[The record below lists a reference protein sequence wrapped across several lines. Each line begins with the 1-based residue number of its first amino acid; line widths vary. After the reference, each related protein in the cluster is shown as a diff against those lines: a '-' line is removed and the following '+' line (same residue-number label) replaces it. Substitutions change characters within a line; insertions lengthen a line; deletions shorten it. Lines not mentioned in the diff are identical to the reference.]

1 MVQKVFAEESQNQDY
16 RLRLRCRGKEARV
29 VLPKS
34 YKQFVTNIGS
44 KAFNDIDGEEG
55 SRATVL
61 PPKKLVFED
70 CREEGA
76 DEEETFKGIMFAVT
90 DHGDAFYFDT
100 RRGKPDYEVRKHD
113 HEVGSFEPY
122 TKNFVECI
130 KRFAGV

>member
-1 MVQKVFAEESQNQDY
+1 LQKK
-16 RLRLRCRGKEARV
+16 GKSKITVHDCAAVEKKHGV

-34 YKQFVTNIGS
+34 YKEFITNVGS
-44 KAFNDIDGEEG
+44 KSFNDIDGEEG
-55 SRATVL
+55 FRATVL

-100 RRGKPDYEVRKHD
+100 TRGKPDYEVRKHN

-122 TKNFVECI
+122 TKNFAECI
-130 KRFAGV
+130 KRFAGR